1 MRLAVDTRR
10 SRTLVAVAC
19 AALFAHAAHAA
30 IFDDEEARRRIEQ
43 TNTRLATVQKQLD
56 DRIAALEAQMKSQ
69 GLMDLFREV
78 EAIKADIAKLRGQF
92 EVLAHE
98 QEQAQKRQ
106 RDLYVDL
113 DSRLR
118 KLESAPGP
126 AAAAPAAPVAVPAA
140 PPAAP
145 LSAAGGAPVAGSVPP
160 VVPAGANS
168 EQKSYDAALDQ
179 FRAGSYPAAI
189 ASFSAFVKAYPKSAL
204 APSAQYWIGNAQF
217 AQRDFKGAIA
227 TQRQLVSTWPDSQKV
242 PDALLNIGTSQYEL
256 GEAATSRRTL
266 EELIAKYPQSEAAGK
281 ARQRLGLR

>member
-1 MRLAVDTRR
+1 MSRPVGSRR
-10 SRTLVAVAC
+10 SLPLVAAAC

-30 IFDDEEARRRIEQ
+30 LFDDDEARRRIEQ
-43 TNTRLATVQKQLD
+43 TNTRLAAVQKQLD
-56 DRIAALEAQMKSQ
+56 DRVAALEAQMKSQ

-78 EAIKADIAKLRGQF
+78 EAIKADVAKLRGQF

-126 AAAAPAAPVAVPAA
+126 AAAAPAAPVAPPAPAPAA
-140 PPAAP
+140 AAAVP
-145 LSAAGGAPVAGSVPP
+145 GAGGVPP
-160 VVPAGANS
+160 TVPAGANS

-189 ASFSAFVKAYPKSAL
+189 ASFTAFVKAYPKSAL

-227 TQRQLVSTWPDSQKV
+227 TQRQLVATWPDSQKV

-281 ARQRLGLR
+281 ARQRLGQR

>member
-1 MRLAVDTRR
+1 MRSVVG
-10 SRTLVAVAC
+10 SRCGRALVAVAC

-30 IFDDEEARRRIEQ
+30 LFDDEEARRRIEQ
-43 TNTRLATVQKQLD
+43 TNTRLASVQKQLD

-126 AAAAPAAPVAVPAA
+126 VAGAPAASVAAPAPVPATPPAAAAA
-140 PPAAP
+140 
-145 LSAAGGAPVAGSVPP
+145 APVAGSVPP
-160 VVPAGANS
+160 AAPAGASS

-179 FRAGSYPAAI
+179 FRGGNYPAAI
-189 ASFSAFVKAYPKSAL
+189 ASFSAFVKAYPKSPL

-227 TQRQLVSTWPDSQKV
+227 TQRHLVSTWPESQKV

-256 GEAATSRRTL
+256 GEAAVSRRTL

-281 ARQRLGLR
+281 ARQRLGQR